1 MLTIS
6 PAVPVDLPALLD
18 LTRLCIARMRE
29 QGIDQ
34 WDDLYP
40 DETILARDVAA
51 GTVHLLR
58 DADTVI
64 GCVAVDTTLDPLW
77 SDMDWSRPDAGAS
90 AVHRLMVHPDRQGQ
104 GLARRLMSRAEAIA
118 RERGSHSVRLD
129 AFLANPAALHLYES
143 LGYRRTGT
151 ARMRK
156 GEFAGFEKLM

>member
-6 PAVPVDLPALLD
+6 PAVPDDLPVLFD
-18 LTRLCIARMRE
+18 LTRLCIGRMRE

-34 WDDLYP
+34 WDDIYP
-40 DETILARDVAA
+40 DEALFARDVAA

-58 DADTVI
+58 EGEAVI
-64 GCVAVDTTLDPLW
+64 GCVTVDTSLDPLW
-77 SDMDWSRPDAGAS
+77 NDMDWSRPDSGAS

-118 RERGSHSVRLD
+118 RERGSHSLRLD
-129 AFLANPAALHLYES
+129 AFLANPASLRLYES
-143 LGYRRTGT
+143 LGYRRTGV

-156 GEFAGFEKLM
+156 GEFVCFEKLM